1 MAASTAGTNPPVR
14 ATTIT
19 ATRNSRTS
27 LVRLRLLFKLVS
39 ASVSSRGSPTPST
52 YPMTCRRRVIAPR
65 GRARPRPRPISAWV
79 TMCTSMSPEPRM
91 VLDPMPGPV
100 SMAVS
105 QDRRLAPS
113 TSWVA
118 FSARAKASRASG
130 MLSPT
135 TWW

>member
-1 MAASTAGTNPPVR
+1 MAVSRAGANPPTR
-14 ATTIT
+14 ATTTT
-19 ATRNSRTS
+19 AIRYISTS
-27 LVRLRLLFKLVS
+27 LVRLRSPRKLARNTVS
-39 ASVSSRGSPTPST
+39 TGSSAAAST
-52 YPMTCRRRVIAPR
+52 YPATFRRLVIAPR
-65 GRARPRPRPISAWV
+65 GLGRPRPRPICAWV

-91 VLDPMPGPV
+91 VRALMPGPV

-105 QDRRLAPS
+105 HDRRLAPS

-118 FSARAKASRASG
+118 FSARAKVSRASE

>member
-1 MAASTAGTNPPVR
+1 MAASTAGTNPPTS

-19 ATRNSRTS
+19 ATRNSSTS
-27 LVRLRLLFKLVS
+27 LVRLRLLCRLVRTR
-39 ASVSSRGSPTPST
+39 VSSVGSAAAST
-52 YPMTCRRRVIAPR
+52 YPAICRRGVIAPR
-65 GRARPRPRPISAWV
+65 GRGRPRPRPICAWV

-91 VLDPMPGPV
+91 VRDPMPGPV
-100 SMAVS
+100 SRAVS

-118 FSARAKASRASG
+118 FSARAKVSRASG
-130 MLSPT
+130 MSSPT

>member
-1 MAASTAGTNPPVR
+1 MAASTAGTKPPTS

-19 ATRNSRTS
+19 ATRNSSTS
-27 LVRLRLLFKLVS
+27 LVRLRLLRRLVS
-39 ASVSSRGSPTPST
+39 TRVSSGGSAAAST
-52 YPMTCRRRVIAPR
+52 YPAICRRGVIAPR
-65 GRARPRPRPISAWV
+65 GRGRPRPRPICAWV

-100 SMAVS
+100 SRAVS

-118 FSARAKASRASG
+118 FSARAKVSRASG
-130 MLSPT
+130 MSSPT
-135 TWW
+135 TW